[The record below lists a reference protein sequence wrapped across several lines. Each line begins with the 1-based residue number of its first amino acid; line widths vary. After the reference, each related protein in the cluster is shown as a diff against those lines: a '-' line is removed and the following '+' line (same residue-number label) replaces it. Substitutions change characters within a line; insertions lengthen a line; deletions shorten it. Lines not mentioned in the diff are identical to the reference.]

1 MAGRKTDQKT
11 KFNRHGVNNTSL
23 MVQNLLKSKPLLY
36 RRYIDPKHI
45 SPPPPPVAKASV
57 VLDSQRSIT
66 SPKSIV
72 TSPKSSIVSPVII
85 VIDEQK

>member
-1 MAGRKTDQKT
+1 MLGNMMNKFGSQLERGIKISNIMAGRKTDQKT

-57 VLDSQRSIT
+57 VLDS
-66 SPKSIV
+66 
-72 TSPKSSIVSPVII
+72 
-85 VIDEQK
+85 